1 MWRQKQFE
9 ISPGSPAKQGNPL
22 GHPQTAHSTPPAT
35 YVGCASSWRRCFCF
49 CFHSHFQLLN
59 IAAHTHTHTGIE
71 RWRIYSKWDIFMCI
85 WQCRRRRSG
94 REGKALSGSTL
105 WLLSWHCYCCC
116 CCCCGHRVQVLCHA
130 TGTPNLKYAWMAD
143 GTTGRG
149 QTGQGITGSGL
160 QEQRRGSKLWLPVW
174 ACARE
179 R

>member
-9 ISPGSPAKQGNPL
+9 ISPGSPGKQGNPL

-59 IAAHTHTHTGIE
+59 IAAHTHTHSHGHRTMTNLFKVRYFHVHLTMPTWGE
-71 RWRIYSKWDIFMCI
+71 
-85 WQCRRRRSG
+85 G
-94 REGKALSGSTL
+94 VAGKALSGSTL
-105 WLLSWHCYCCC
+105 WLLSWHCYCC